1 MTFTLAVAGKGG
13 TGKTSIAAM
22 VITWLA
28 RERRG
33 SILAIDADPATNL
46 NLALG
51 LPLPMTVG
59 QIREDLGEQN
69 SPDGLN
75 GMTRVDYLDHK
86 VRMSIEE
93 GVAMDLLVMGRPEGA
108 GCYCAVN
115 HLLRQIVDRVGQ
127 AYSYVVIDN
136 EAGMEH
142 LSRRT
147 TRDVDLLIL
156 TTDPSLRGLKTAEA
170 MIHLARD
177 LDIRVGKAVV
187 VVNRVNG
194 SVSPVMQSALAALPV
209 DIAGYIPEDERVGEL
224 DGAGMPLAALDG
236 NSRAYA
242 AVADLATRYIPA

>member
-1 MTFTLAVAGKGG
+1 ML
-13 TGKTSIAAM
+13 
-22 VITWLA
+22 ITWLA

-33 SILAIDADPATNL
+33 SILAIDADPASNL

-51 LPLPMTVG
+51 LPLPTTVG

-75 GMTRVDYLDHK
+75 GLTKVDYLDHK

-93 GVAMDLLVMGRPEGA
+93 GEAMDLLVMGRPEGA

-127 AYSYVVIDN
+127 AYGYLVIDN

-147 TRDVDLLIL
+147 TRDVDLLFL
-156 TTDPSLRGLKTAEA
+156 ATDPSMRGLMTAEA
-170 MIHLARD
+170 MFRLAGD

-187 VVNRVNG
+187 VVNRVRG
-194 SVSPVMQSALAALPV
+194 AVSPTMQAALAALPV
-209 DIAGYIPEDERVGEL
+209 EVAGYIPEDERLAEL
-224 DGAGMPLAALDG
+224 DGAGLALAALDG
-236 NSRAYA
+236 RSQAYA
-242 AVADLATRYIPA
+242 AVAGLATRYIPA

>member
-22 VITWLA
+22 LITWLA

-33 SILAIDADPATNL
+33 SILAIDADPASNL
-46 NLALG
+46 HLALG

-59 QIREDLGEQN
+59 QIREDLGKQN

-127 AYSYVVIDN
+127 AYAYVVIDN

-147 TRDVDLLIL
+147 TRDVDLLL
-156 TTDPSLRGLKTAEA
+156 LATDPTMRGLKTAEA

-177 LDIRVGKAVV
+177 LDIRVGTAAV
-187 VVNRVNG
+187 VVNRVHG
-194 SVSPVMQSALAALPV
+194 CVSPSMQSALAALPV
-209 DIAGYIPEDERVGEL
+209 DVAGYIPEDERVGEL
-224 DGAGMPLAALDG
+224 DGAGLPLAALDG
-236 NSRAYA
+236 NSPAYA
-242 AVADLATRYIPA
+242 AVAGLARSYIPA

>member
-22 VITWLA
+22 LITWLA

-33 SILAIDADPATNL
+33 SILAIDADPASNL

-75 GMTRVDYLDHK
+75 GLTKVDYLDHK

-93 GVAMDLLVMGRPEGA
+93 GEAMDLLVMGRPEGA

-127 AYSYVVIDN
+127 AYGYLVIDN

-147 TRDVDLLIL
+147 TRDVDLLL
-156 TTDPSLRGLKTAEA
+156 LATDPSMRGLMTAEA
-170 MIHLARD
+170 MFRLAGD

-187 VVNRVNG
+187 VVNRVRG
-194 SVSPVMQSALAALPV
+194 AVSATMQAALAALPLEV
-209 DIAGYIPEDERVGEL
+209 AGYIPEDERLAEL
-224 DGAGMPLAALDG
+224 DGAGLALAALDG
-236 NSRAYA
+236 RAQAYA
-242 AVADLATRYIPA
+242 AVAELATRFIPA